1 MDNTQEIIQ
10 GLVDLLTL
18 DANRTFPVDSLVK
31 RFASMEDKYRFDPVV
46 RNVGGALEVIA
57 KRDPSRM
64 VTAEEILKLYNS
76 FVSLNPQTPFREV
89 CADLLPDVEVKKAS
103 NPFEKRRIPYT
114 TAERDLSTA
123 KKESIEVDEHQ
134 TALDQPVEVLG
145 IDKVIPTPALASYNP
160 QVIKAGSEIVKS
172 QLETIGCTNVRTS
185 LKVGTT
191 KGLLYLASFPT
202 TTGTVHINVPVVI
215 NEGQPEVPELFVDLA
230 GKNAYAFNEV
240 GIGKLLNDATE
251 ARRESDLDA
260 ANAIRHNLTSD
271 TVRNPKEGSIE
282 VDEVQAYV
290 QEIVPPKLS
299 SISPELANVEKILE
313 DAVIRKSSRYTEQT
327 IGLGRELIAGEFKK
341 IGIKSDVCF
350 AGDHTRGMIY
360 DTTLWTKKGK
370 VEVSVP
376 VEVAEGNV
384 LFPSMFIADDGEVRN
399 IESHQVEAMLSKE
412 SLVEISR
419 YSSALVDMDYNSLR
433 KIVHKAT
440 FDRKHNVAREALAL
454 IQDKFGTDAHNAAVS
469 DYQEWITQA
478 SVDYN
483 TRCGQCKYYRP
494 RGATI
499 ASMHKSASDY
509 CNLLHTQC
517 SGIVKKAG
525 VCTRAHLD
533 WNKQHDDSYRGT
545 IMTNQIKLT

>member
-1 MDNTQEIIQ
+1 MDNTKEIIQ
-10 GLVDLLTL
+10 GLVDLLIL
-18 DANRTFPVDSLVK
+18 DSSRTFPVDGLVK
-31 RFASMEDKYRFDPVV
+31 RFASMEDKYRFDPVI
-46 RNVGGALEVIA
+46 RNVGGALESIA
-57 KRDPSRM
+57 KREPSRM
-64 VTAEEILKLYNS
+64 ITAEEIFKLYNS
-76 FVSLNPQTPFREV
+76 FVSLNPQTSFKEV
-89 CADLLPDVEVKKAS
+89 CADLLPEVEVKKAS

-114 TAERDLSTA
+114 TAERDLSMA

-134 TALDQPVEVLG
+134 AALDQPVEALG
-145 IDKVIPTPALASYNP
+145 IDQVIPTPALAAYNP
-160 QVIKAGSEIVKS
+160 QMIKAGSELVRS
-172 QLETIGCTNVRTS
+172 QLEAIGCSNVRTT
-185 LKVGTT
+185 LKVGTS

-202 TTGTVHINVPVVI
+202 TTGTAHINVPVII
-215 NEGQPEVPELFVDLA
+215 NEGQPEVPEIFVDLA
-230 GKNAYAFNEV
+230 GKNAYAFNEA

-271 TVRNPKEGSIE
+271 NVRNPKEGAIE
-282 VDEVQAYV
+282 VDEVQAYI

-313 DAVIRKSSRYTEQT
+313 DAVIRKASRYTEQT
-327 IGLGRELIAGEFKK
+327 IGLGRDIVSGEFKK

-350 AGDHTRGMIY
+350 VGDHTKGMIY
-360 DTTLWTKKGK
+360 DATLWTKKGK

-384 LFPSMFIADDGEVRN
+384 LFPSMFMADDGEIRN
-399 IESHQVEAMLSKE
+399 IESHQVEAMLNKE
-412 SLVEISR
+412 ELVEISR
-419 YSSALVDMDYNSLR
+419 YSAVLVDMDYNSLR

-440 FDRKHNVAREALAL
+440 FDRKHNVAREALNL
-454 IQDKFGTDAHNAAVS
+454 IQDKFGADAYNTAVS

-517 SGIVKKAG
+517 NNIVKKSG

-533 WNKQHDDSYRGT
+533 WNKQHDDSYKGVMIT
-545 IMTNQIKLT
+545 SQIKMT

>member
-230 GKNAYAFNEV
+230 GKNAYAFNEA